1 MGQDESKE
9 TDTKINKEEEED
21 DDDYFN
27 FDQLDDV
34 YKDVEL
40 KKDEYDEKEMDLKM
54 DGDDK
59 KEIATSKKKECPDAC
74 PTKIDMRYSE
84 IKCIHMPC

>member
-1 MGQDESKE
+1 MGQDESNE

-59 KEIATSKKKECPDAC
+59 KVSGALKKK
-74 PTKIDMRYSE
+74 
-84 IKCIHMPC
+84 